1 MADIVNL
8 LQLKPNIIFRMNK
21 VVTLL
26 VFLIFGF
33 TQAQQL
39 NCTVTINT
47 ERLPNPNQQVFKT
60 LQTSLSEFVNKTDW
74 TGSVLKQNERI
85 NCSMYITLSSGGS
98 NQFTGTIQ
106 VQSSRLIF
114 NSTYSSPVLNYNDKD
129 FNFQYTEYEPLLF
142 NPATF
147 ESNLV
152 SVISFYSYVILAMDA
167 DTFQMGAGN
176 QYLET
181 AQNIASV
188 AQQGGSKGWSQSDGL
203 QNRYYLINDLNSPM
217 YSDLRQTMYTY
228 HTGLD
233 GMSLDLKAS
242 KEKIKN
248 AIMLIGK
255 LNSVKPNAFLTRVF
269 FDAKSDEIVSI
280 FSGGPSIPVGDLTD
294 VLNKVSPLNS
304 TKWSQ
309 IKF

>member
-1 MADIVNL
+1 MNR
-8 LQLKPNIIFRMNK
+8 IFA
-21 VVTLL
+21 LL
-26 VFLIFGF
+26 VFFVFGS

-74 TGSVLKQNERI
+74 TGLALKQNERI
-85 NCSMYITLSSGGS
+85 NCSMYITLSSNS
-98 NQFTGTIQ
+98 SDQFTGTIQ

-114 NSTYSSPVLNYNDKD
+114 NSTYSSPILNYNDKD
-129 FNFQYTEYEPLLF
+129 FNFRYIEYEPLLF
-142 NPATF
+142 NPATY

-152 SVISFYSYVILAMDA
+152 SVVSFYSYLILAMDA
-167 DTFQMGAGN
+167 DSFQMGAGN
-176 QYLET
+176 QYLEI
-181 AQNIASV
+181 AQNIANV
-188 AQQGGSKGWSQSDGL
+188 AQQGGAKGWNQSDGL
-203 QNRYYLINDLNSPM
+203 QNRYYLINDMISPM
-217 YSDLRQTMYTY
+217 YSDLRQTMFMY

-233 GMSLDLKAS
+233 GMSEDLKGS
-242 KEKIKN
+242 KEKVKA
-248 AIMLIGK
+248 AIMNLQK
-255 LNSVKPNAFLTRVF
+255 LNSIKPNAFLTRVF

-280 FSGGPSIPVGDLTD
+280 FSGGPSITVTDLTD

>member
-1 MADIVNL
+1 
-8 LQLKPNIIFRMNK
+8 MNK
-21 VVTLL
+21 LVTLV
-26 VFLIFGF
+26 VFLFFGF

-60 LQTSLSEFVNKTDW
+60 LQTALSEFVNKTDW
-74 TGSVLKQNERI
+74 TGSALKQNERI
-85 NCSMYITLSSGGS
+85 NCSMYITLSSNS
-98 NQFTGTIQ
+98 SDQFTGTIQ

-129 FNFQYTEYEPLLF
+129 FNFRYIEYEPLLF
-142 NPATF
+142 NPTTY
-147 ESNLV
+147 ESNLA
-152 SVISFYSYVILAMDA
+152 SVVSFYSYLILGMDA

-181 AQNIASV
+181 AQNIANV
-188 AQQGGSKGWSQSDGL
+188 AQQGGFKGWSQSDGL
-203 QNRYYLINDLNSPM
+203 QNRYFLINDMVSPT
-217 YSDLRQTMYTY
+217 YSDLRQVTFQY
-228 HTGLD
+228 HNGLD
-233 GMSLDLKAS
+233 TMSDDLKTS
-242 KEKIKN
+242 KEKIK
-248 AIMLIGK
+248 AALLIVGR
-255 LNSVKPNAFLTRVF
+255 LNSIKPNAFLTRIF

-280 FSGGPSIPVGDLTD
+280 FSGGPSIPVTDLTD